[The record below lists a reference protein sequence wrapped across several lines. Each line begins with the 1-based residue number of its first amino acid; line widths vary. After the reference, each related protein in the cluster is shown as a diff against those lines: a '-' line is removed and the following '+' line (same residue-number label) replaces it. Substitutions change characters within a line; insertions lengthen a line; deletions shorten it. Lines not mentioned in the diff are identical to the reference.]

1 MEKKEYLTPLSPLQP
16 KDGIAAFMIVL
27 TVMLM
32 ITCSCGGLKTAVQR
46 ENNEEKVRIE
56 YREVL
61 KIDTVTVQLPQER
74 IEVIR
79 RDSSHLETI
88 LAVSDARIQA
98 DGTIYHTLQNKPFTP
113 KIEVRYKDR
122 ETVRDSIVYQTKE
135 IPYPVEKELNQWQK
149 FRLQVGGYAIFAL
162 LGVGIFYGI
171 KTVRK
176 LRL

>member
-1 MEKKEYLTPLSPLQP
+1 MENKEYLTPLSPLQP
-16 KDGIAAFMIVL
+16 KDGVAAFLIVL
-27 TVMLM
+27 AVMLIM
-32 ITCSCGGLKTAVQR
+32 ITCSCSGFKTTVQR

-98 DGTIYHTLQNKPFTP
+98 DGTI
-113 KIEVRYKDR
+113 IIRYKINHIR
-122 ETVRDSIVYQTKE
+122 PK
-135 IPYPVEKELNQWQK
+135 
-149 FRLQVGGYAIFAL
+149 
-162 LGVGIFYGI
+162 
-171 KTVRK
+171 
-176 LRL
+176 